1 MKFFSLKA
9 FILGL
14 MIGLFFIYIIE
25 PKYKKIYV
33 YPTPENINDIQY
45 VDKANNC
52 FSFTATKT
60 ECSQNDS
67 DIKNI
72 PIQQ

>member
-1 MKFFSLKA
+1 MNFFSLKA

-52 FSFTATKT
+52 FSFTANKK
-60 ECSQNDS
+60 ECSQDENN
-67 DIKNI
+67 IKNI

>member
-52 FSFTATKT
+52 FSFVANKK
-60 ECSQNDS
+60 ECSRDI

>member
-52 FSFTATKT
+52 FSFVANKK
-60 ECSQNDS
+60 ECSQDDS
-67 DIKNI
+67 NIKNI

>member
-1 MKFFSLKA
+1 
-9 FILGL
+9 

-52 FSFTATKT
+52 FSFTANKK
-60 ECSQNDS
+60 ECSQDENN
-67 DIKNI
+67 IKNI

>member
-33 YPTPENINDIQY
+33 YPTPENINEIQY

-52 FSFTATKT
+52 FSFVANKK
-60 ECSQNDS
+60 ECSQDS
-67 DIKNI
+67 NIKNI